1 MKAAR
6 KEYSV
11 ETLAKLINEDQFVR
25 PGSDHLKVIAHKV
38 SREDYIE
45 DVQWHFQSEYYD
57 GFKQAGFEFGE
68 YTGRMHRLRRE
79 FIEKVFSLRFD
90 VDDNYQLTVVPSEH
104 VEPMYAK
111 LAADVI
117 DREDIKEVFEDH
129 FRMRY
134 KAAIEAEDRWRRC
147 YNEQTTK
154 QTFDAYYAF
163 YEETLYIMKVFGL
176 RVNLDDNGYLTIKER
191 DGNEYYEDLLKCNE
205 EDD

>member
-6 KEYSV
+6 EEYMV
-11 ETLAKLINEDQFVR
+11 EKLAKWITEDTYIE
-25 PGSDHLKVIAHKV
+25 PGSDHAKVIAHKV

-45 DVQWHFQSEYYD
+45 DVRWWFQEEYYD
-57 GFKQAGFEFGE
+57 GIKVGFEFGE
-68 YTGRMHRLRRE
+68 GTDRLFRFSRK

-90 VDDNYQLTVVPSEH
+90 LDDNYQLTVVSSEH
-104 VEPMYAK
+104 VEPKYAK
-111 LAADVI
+111 LAADII

-191 DGNEYYEDLLKCNE
+191 NGNEYYEDLLKCNE

>member
-6 KEYSV
+6 EEYMV
-11 ETLAKLINEDQFVR
+11 EELAKWITEDTYIE
-25 PGSDHLKVIAHKV
+25 PGSDHAKVIAHKV

-45 DVQWHFQSEYYD
+45 DVRGWFQEEYYD
-57 GFKQAGFEFGE
+57 GIKVGFEFGE
-68 YTGRMHRLRRE
+68 GTDRLFRFSRK

-90 VDDNYQLTVVPSEH
+90 LDDNYQLTVVPSEH
-104 VEPMYAK
+104 VEPKYAK
-111 LAADVI
+111 LAADII
-117 DREDIKEVFEDH
+117 DREDVKEVFEDH

-191 DGNEYYEDLLKCNE
+191 NGNEYYEDLLKCNE